1 MKGVLFIIPLMII
14 ATLLYVYQ
22 SEKVNKDIEV
32 KHQEMRVEAAKFDA
46 DFDKRWG
53 DKSEAENAQNT
64 VKIESENKKLKA
76 LYEEQKKS
84 KNQRESATEA
94 IKSRLNNELNSSSN
108 NNSVYDEFNK

>member
-1 MKGVLFIIPLMII
+1 MKGVLFVIPLMII
-14 ATLLYVYQ
+14 ATLLYMYQ

-53 DKSEAENAQNT
+53 DKSEAEIAQNT
-64 VKIESENKKLKA
+64 VRIESENNKLLT

-94 IKSRLNNELNSSSN
+94 IKTRLNNELNSSNS
-108 NNSVYDEFNK
+108 NSVYDEFNK